1 MVHQIKT
8 IKLVELNFNF
18 KENALFERKSKAKNN
33 FCLPLTLIMQKRDHF
48 RHLRH
53 HYSESPVIPLSND
66 IWYRCVAHGFITF
79 YFLIFYRWSKVEHVR
94 GHLWHIY
101 SVTVKHNQVMV
112 WFGFMVLNVT
122 FKNISVI
129 SAMSWMSVLLME
141 ETAVSE
147 ENHRP
152 VA

>member
-1 MVHQIKT
+1 VVHQIKT

-79 YFLIFYRWSKVEHVR
+79 YFLIFYRWSICYCSYLNSESEKQI
-94 GHLWHIY
+94 HLCRTIGLSDYNYASDKITLKTCSCVNRSY
-101 SVTVKHNQVMV
+101 SAILATLQITSYVHSRN
-112 WFGFMVLNVT
+112 
-122 FKNISVI
+122 S
-129 SAMSWMSVLLME
+129 S
-141 ETAVSE
+141 
-147 ENHRP
+147 
-152 VA
+152 